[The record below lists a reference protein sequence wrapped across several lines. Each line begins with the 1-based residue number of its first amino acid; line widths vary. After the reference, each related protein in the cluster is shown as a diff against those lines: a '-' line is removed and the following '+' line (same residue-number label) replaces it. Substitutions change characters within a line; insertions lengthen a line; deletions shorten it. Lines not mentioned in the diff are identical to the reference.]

1 MNALPTSQASLV
13 NRLTVTGL
21 VAVLASAGVLGTVAT
36 LLARQ
41 SLETQA
47 REKLTVVGDAASLR
61 IGEWVAGNLR
71 TGASVTAA
79 AAPDAISKAM
89 AEATHAGFAR
99 KRRAAVAAHP
109 AHATPDVIAL
119 AMKEPTRAG
128 NAKDDAKPDAAAAA
142 AMAAIAGLM
151 KSAPAPAPAPVPAKV
166 EAVAKP
172 APAPA
177 PAAAGGGAAAA
188 AMAAMAAINKTPAA
202 APAPA
207 KAEPAK
213 AAPAPVP
220 AKVEVAAKPAPA
232 GGGAAA
238 AAMAAMAAI
247 NKAPAAAPAPA
258 PAAAPVVAAA
268 AAPSEA
274 ASAPAPAADDQAL
287 RTALAQAVASGDF
300 RTVYMAYD
308 ADKRF
313 VQVPAQKLPD
323 GYDPTSRP
331 WYKAAVA
338 SGKPVVTEPYKDAS
352 FNDMTVTFAL
362 PVKAEGKLVGVIGA
376 DKSLAEVVKMV
387 GGVKPSENSYAFV
400 LDKQGRILI
409 HPNADLALKALAEAQ
424 PGMAAVANA
433 PDNTIVDANDGT
445 RDVQVRAEAIPG
457 TDWRLAVAYDKSA
470 AMAGLGTLVTSI
482 AVAALAVVAV
492 AGLIFTSLLRRWFD
506 PLRKVR
512 DAMVAV
518 ADGGG
523 DLTSRIVIASNDEVG
538 QIARAFN
545 DFTESLRG
553 IIHEVKAASSEVK
566 TAAHEIATGNADLS
580 ARTESQA
587 SSIQQSASSIQQ
599 LHSSTMANAESARE
613 ANRIAQEAAA
623 LAAEGGTK
631 VHEVVETMGGITA
644 SSKRIGE
651 IIGVIDSIAFQTN
664 ILALNAAVEAAR
676 AGEQGRGFAVVAS
689 EVRTL
694 AQRSGEAARDI
705 RQLIQKSTEDVETGA
720 ARVDDAGRT
729 ISQVVESVRSV
740 STLMARIVEATQRQ
754 TGGIGEVNNAV
765 NQIDQMTSQNA
776 ALVEEASAA
785 ATSLSDQSS
794 RLVEAV
800 GRFRTAH

>member
-1 MNALPTSQASLV
+1 L
-13 NRLTVTGL
+13 LT
-21 VAVLASAGVLGTVAT
+21 
-36 LLARQ
+36 
-41 SLETQA
+41 
-47 REKLTVVGDAASLR
+47 
-61 IGEWVAGNLR
+61 
-71 TGASVTAA
+71 
-79 AAPDAISKAM
+79 
-89 AEATHAGFAR
+89 
-99 KRRAAVAAHP
+99 
-109 AHATPDVIAL
+109 
-119 AMKEPTRAG
+119 
-128 NAKDDAKPDAAAAA
+128 AAAA
-142 AMAAIAGLM
+142 AMAAINKGPAATPVQAEAPKAETAKAAAAL
-151 KSAPAPAPAPVPAKV
+151 APAPAPS
-166 EAVAKP
+166 
-172 APAPA
+172 
-177 PAAAGGGAAAA
+177 
-188 AMAAMAAINKTPAA
+188 TAA
-202 APAPA
+202 APAP
-207 KAEPAK
+207 
-213 AAPAPVP
+213 
-220 AKVEVAAKPAPA
+220 
-232 GGGAAA
+232 
-238 AAMAAMAAI
+238 
-247 NKAPAAAPAPA
+247 
-258 PAAAPVVAAA
+258 
-268 AAPSEA
+268 SDA

-287 RTALAQAVASGDF
+287 RTALGQAVASGGF

-313 VQVPAQKLPD
+313 VQVPPQKLPE
-323 GYDPTSRP
+323 GYDPTGRP
-331 WYKAAVA
+331 WYKAALA
-338 SGKPVVTEPYKDAS
+338 AGQPIVTEPYKDAS

-362 PVKAEGKLVGVIGA
+362 PVKADGKLVGVIGA

-387 GGVKPSENSYAFV
+387 GGIKPSENSYAFV
-400 LDKQGRILI
+400 LDKQGRILV
-409 HPNADLALKALAEAQ
+409 HPNADLALRALGEVQ
-424 PGMAAVANA
+424 PGMAAVAAA
-433 PDNTIVDANDGT
+433 PDNVIVGANDGT
-445 RDVQVRAEAIPG
+445 RDVQVRSEAIPG

-482 AVAALAVVAV
+482 AVAALAVVVV
-492 AGLIFTSLLRRWFD
+492 AGLILTSLLRRWFE
-506 PLRKVR
+506 PLRQVR
-512 DAMVAV
+512 SAMVAV
-518 ADGGG
+518 AGGGG
-523 DLTSRIVIASNDEVG
+523 DLTAHIAVTHNDEVG

-545 DFTESLRG
+545 DFTDSLRG
-553 IIHEVKAASSEVK
+553 IIHEVQQASAEVR

-599 LHSSTMANAESARE
+599 LHSSTMTNAESARE

-623 LAAEGGTK
+623 LAAEGGDK

-705 RQLIQKSTEDVETGA
+705 RTLIQKSTQDVETGA

-740 STLMARIVEATQRQ
+740 SSLMSRIVEATQQQ
-754 TGGIGEVNNAV
+754 TGGIGEVNDAV

-800 GRFRTAH
+800 GRFRTH

>member
-1 MNALPTSQASLV
+1 MNPNSSTSLV
-13 NRLTVTGL
+13 NRITVTGI

-41 SLETQA
+41 ALETQA
-47 REKLTVVGDAASLR
+47 QQKLALAGDTASLR

-71 TGASVTAA
+71 TSASVSAA
-79 AAPDAISKAM
+79 AAPDAITKAM
-89 AEATHAGFAR
+89 GEATRAGFAK
-99 KRRAAVAAHP
+99 KRRTPHAAHAP
-109 AHATPDVIAL
+109 QDIVAR

-128 NAKDDAKPDAAAAA
+128 PAKDDAKPDAAAAA

-151 KSAPAPAPAPVPAKV
+151 KSAPAPAAA
-166 EAVAKP
+166 P

-177 PAAAGGGAAAA
+177 PAH
-188 AMAAMAAINKTPAA
+188 
-202 APAPA
+202 
-207 KAEPAK
+207 
-213 AAPAPVP
+213 
-220 AKVEVAAKPAPA
+220 
-232 GGGAAA
+232 
-238 AAMAAMAAI
+238 
-247 NKAPAAAPAPA
+247 AAAPAPA
-258 PAAAPVVAAA
+258 PAAAPANGGAAA
-268 AAPSEA
+268 AAAAAMAAINKKPAATPAPAPAPVAAAPARPKAETVAKAEPAPAAAAPAAA
-274 ASAPAPAADDQAL
+274 ASAPDATASAPAAAPDDQAL
-287 RTALAQAVASGDF
+287 RAALAQANAAGDF

-313 VQVPAQKLPD
+313 VQMPPQKLPD
-323 GYDPTSRP
+323 GYDPTARP

-338 SGKPVVTEPYKDAS
+338 SGKAMVTEPYKDAS

-362 PVKAEGKLVGVIGA
+362 PVKADGKLVGVIGA
-376 DKSLAEVVKMV
+376 DKSLAEVAKTVA
-387 GGVKPSENSYAFV
+387 GIKPSENSYAFIIDRAGRV
-400 LDKQGRILI
+400 LV
-409 HPNADLALKALAEAQ
+409 HPNADFALKPLAEAV
-424 PGMAAVANA
+424 PGLAAVAAAADNA
-433 PDNTIVDANDGT
+433 IVDANDGT
-445 RDVQVRAEAIPG
+445 RDVAVRVEAIPG
-457 TDWRLAVAYDKSA
+457 TDWRLAVALDKAS
-470 AMAGLGTLVTSI
+470 MLEGLGALLGSI
-482 AVAALAVVAV
+482 ALAALIVTGVV
-492 AGLIFTSLLRRWFD
+492 GLIFVTVLRRWFA

-518 ADGGG
+518 AGGGG
-523 DLTSRIVIASNDEVG
+523 DLTARIAVTSRDEVG

-545 DFTESLRG
+545 QFTDSMSG
-553 IIHEVKAASSEVK
+553 IIREVQQAGSEVR

-599 LHSSTMANAESARE
+599 LHASTKANAESARE
-613 ANRIAQEAAA
+613 ANRIAQEAAT
-623 LAAEGGTK
+623 LAAEGGSK
-631 VHEVVETMGGITA
+631 VSEVIETMGGITA

-694 AQRSGEAARDI
+694 AQRSGDAARDI
-705 RQLIQKSTEDVETGA
+705 RQLIQKSTEDVEAGA
-720 ARVDDAGRT
+720 ARVDDAGHT

-740 STLMARIVEATQRQ
+740 SALMARIVEATQQQ

-776 ALVEEASAA
+776 ALVEQASAA
-785 ATSLSDQSS
+785 ATSLSDQSA

-800 GRFRTAH
+800 GRFKTTH

>member
-1 MNALPTSQASLV
+1 MHTSPTPPASLV
-13 NRLTVTGL
+13 NRLTVTGI

-41 SLETQA
+41 SLEAQA
-47 REKLTVVGDAASLR
+47 QEKLTVVGDAAAMR
-61 IGEWVAGNLR
+61 IGEWVGANLR
-71 TGASVTAA
+71 TAASVTTA

-89 AEATHAGFAR
+89 GEATHAGFAK
-99 KRRAAVAAHP
+99 KRRAHAAP
-109 AHATPDVIAL
+109 ADAIAAAL
-119 AMKEPTRAG
+119 KVPTRAG
-128 NAKDDAKPDAAAAA
+128 PAKDEPKQHAAAAAAMAALAGMSKSAPAPAPAPAAAPAPANGGAAAAAAA
-142 AMAAIAGLM
+142 AMAAIG
-151 KSAPAPAPAPVPAKV
+151 KK
-166 EAVAKP
+166 
-172 APAPA
+172 
-177 PAAAGGGAAAA
+177 
-188 AMAAMAAINKTPAA
+188 
-202 APAPA
+202 
-207 KAEPAK
+207 
-213 AAPAPVP
+213 
-220 AKVEVAAKPAPA
+220 
-232 GGGAAA
+232 
-238 AAMAAMAAI
+238 
-247 NKAPAAAPAPA
+247 PAAAPAPA
-258 PAAAPVVAAA
+258 PAPAPLKAEAKVDAKPVS
-268 AAPSEA
+268 APAPEAA
-274 ASAPAPAADDQAL
+274 ASAPSDAASSAAPAADDQAL
-287 RTALAQAVASGDF
+287 RTALGQAAAAGDF
-300 RTVYMAYD
+300 RSVYVGYD
-308 ADKRF
+308 ADKRM
-313 VQVPAQKLPD
+313 VQEPHLKLPD
-323 GYDPTSRP
+323 GYDPTARP

-338 SGKPVVTEPYKDAS
+338 SGKPIVTKPYISAS
-352 FNDMTVTFAL
+352 SGDLTVTFAL
-362 PVKAEGKLVGVIGA
+362 PVKADGKLVGVIGA
-376 DKSLAEVVKMV
+376 DKSLVDVVKMV
-387 GGVKPSENSYAFV
+387 NAVKPSENSYAFV
-400 LDKQGRILI
+400 LDKAGRILI
-409 HPNADLALKALAEAQ
+409 HPNADLALRPLAEAQ

-482 AVAALAVVAV
+482 AAAALAVVVV

-512 DAMVAV
+512 NAMVAV
-518 ADGGG
+518 AGGGG
-523 DLTSRIVIASNDEVG
+523 DLTSRIVVASNDEVG

-599 LHSSTMANAESARE
+599 LHSSTQANAESARE

-623 LAAEGGTK
+623 LAAEGGDK

-705 RQLIQKSTEDVETGA
+705 RQLIQKSTQDVEAGA

-740 STLMARIVEATQRQ
+740 SSLMARIVEATQQQ

-800 GRFRTAH
+800 GRFRTTN

>member
-1 MNALPTSQASLV
+1 MHSPSSSLV

-36 LLARQ
+36 LLARE
-41 SLETQA
+41 SLATQA

-71 TGASVTAA
+71 TSASVTAA
-79 AAPDAISKAM
+79 AAPDAVAKAM
-89 AEATHAGFAR
+89 GEPTRAGFAK
-99 KRRAAVAAHP
+99 KRRGAVAAHA
-109 AHATPDVIAL
+109 AHAPQDFIAL

-128 NAKDDAKPDAAAAA
+128 NDAKPDAAAAA
-142 AMAAIAGLM
+142 AMAALAGLG
-151 KSAPAPAPAPVPAKV
+151 KSSSAAAPAPAPA
-166 EAVAKP
+166 
-172 APAPA
+172 
-177 PAAAGGGAAAA
+177 
-188 AMAAMAAINKTPAA
+188 
-202 APAPA
+202 
-207 KAEPAK
+207 
-213 AAPAPVP
+213 P
-220 AKVEVAAKPAPA
+220 AKVEVAAKAAPSPAPA
-232 GGGAAA
+232 PANGGAAAAAA
-238 AAMAAMAAI
+238 AAMAAV
-247 NKAPAAAPAPA
+247 NKAPSAAPAKAEAPKAEPVKAAAVPAPA
-258 PAAAPVVAAA
+258 PAAQGAP
-268 AAPSEA
+268 APSDA
-274 ASAPAPAADDQAL
+274 ASAPTPAADDQAL
-287 RTALAQAVASGDF
+287 RTALGQAVASGDF

-313 VQVPAQKLPD
+313 VQVPPQKLPE
-323 GYDPTSRP
+323 GYDPTGRP
-331 WYKAAVA
+331 WYKAALA
-338 SGKPVVTEPYKDAS
+338 AGKPIVTEPYKDAS

-362 PVKAEGKLVGVIGA
+362 PVRADGKLVGVIGA

-387 GGVKPSENSYAFV
+387 GGIKPSENSYAFV

-409 HPNADLALKALAEAQ
+409 HPNADLALKTLGEAQ
-424 PGMAAVANA
+424 PGMAAVAAA
-433 PDNTIVDANDGT
+433 PDNVIVDANDGT
-445 RDVQVRAEAIPG
+445 RDVQVRSEAIPG

-482 AVAALAVVAV
+482 GVAALAVVVV
-492 AGLIFTSLLRRWFD
+492 AGLILTSLLRRWFE

-512 DAMVAV
+512 NAMVAV
-518 ADGGG
+518 AGGGG
-523 DLTSRIVIASNDEVG
+523 DLTAHIAVAHNDEVG

-545 DFTESLRG
+545 DFTDSLRG
-553 IIHEVKAASSEVK
+553 IIHEVQQASSEVR

-599 LHSSTMANAESARE
+599 LHSSTLTNAESARE

-623 LAAEGGTK
+623 LAAEGGNK

-705 RQLIQKSTEDVETGA
+705 RALIQKSTQDVETGA

-740 STLMARIVEATQRQ
+740 SSLMSRIVEATQQQ

-800 GRFRTAH
+800 GRFRTN

>member
-1 MNALPTSQASLV
+1 MNTSSSSLV
-13 NRLTVTGL
+13 NRLTVTGI

-41 SLETQA
+41 SMEAQA
-47 REKLTVVGDAASLR
+47 NEKLTAVGDASTLR
-61 IGEWVAGNLR
+61 IGEWVAANLR
-71 TGASVTAA
+71 NSASVTAA
-79 AAPDAISKAM
+79 AAPDAIAKALG
-89 AEATHAGFAR
+89 EATHAGFAK
-99 KRRAAVAAHP
+99 KRRPLPMPRATHQTHAPVDLIAA
-109 AHATPDVIAL
+109 AL
-119 AMKEPTRAG
+119 KEPTRAG
-128 NAKDDAKPDAAAAA
+128 PAKEDSKADAAAAA
-142 AMAAIAGLM
+142 AMAAMAGIM
-151 KSAPAPAPAPVPAKV
+151 KSAPGPAP
-166 EAVAKP
+166 
-172 APAPA
+172 
-177 PAAAGGGAAAA
+177 
-188 AMAAMAAINKTPAA
+188 
-202 APAPA
+202 
-207 KAEPAK
+207 
-213 AAPAPVP
+213 
-220 AKVEVAAKPAPA
+220 
-232 GGGAAA
+232 
-238 AAMAAMAAI
+238 
-247 NKAPAAAPAPA
+247 APAAAPAPA
-258 PAAAPVVAAA
+258 NTGATAAVAAINKKAAAPTPTPAPAGNGGAATAAA
-268 AAPSEA
+268 AAMAAISKPPAPAPAAAKVEARTASAVEPAAAASAPSDA
-274 ASAPAPAADDQAL
+274 ASAPAAADDQAL
-287 RTALAQAVASGDF
+287 RAALGQAASAGDF

-313 VQVPAQKLPD
+313 VQVPTQKLPD
-323 GYDPTSRP
+323 GYDPTARP
-331 WYKAAVA
+331 WYKAAVS
-338 SGKPVVTEPYKDAS
+338 SGKPVVTAPYKDAT
-352 FNDMTVTFAL
+352 FGDMTVTFAL
-362 PVKAEGKLVGVIGA
+362 PLKADGKLVGVIGA

-387 GGVKPSENSYAFV
+387 NAIKPSENSYAFI
-400 LDKQGRILI
+400 LDREGRILV
-409 HPNADLALKALAEAQ
+409 HPNTDLALKPLAEAQ
-424 PGMAAVANA
+424 PGMAGVAAAADNA
-433 PDNTIVDANDGT
+433 IVDASDGT
-445 RDVQVRAEAIPG
+445 RDLQVRAEAIPG

-470 AMAGLGTLVTSI
+470 ALAGIGTLMTSI
-482 AVAALAVVAV
+482 AVAALAIAAVV
-492 AGLIFTSLLRRWFD
+492 GLIFASVLRRWFA
-506 PLRKVR
+506 PLRQVR

-518 ADGGG
+518 ANGSG
-523 DLTSRIVIASNDEVG
+523 DLTSRIAVGRNDEVG

-545 DFTESLRG
+545 DFTESLRR
-553 IIHEVKAASSEVK
+553 IIHEVKQASSEVK

-613 ANRIAQEAAA
+613 ANRIAHEAAA

-740 STLMARIVEATQRQ
+740 SALMARIVEATQQQ

-776 ALVEEASAA
+776 ALVEQASAA

-800 GRFRTAH
+800 GRFRTGN

>member
-1 MNALPTSQASLV
+1 MNALSTPQTSLV
-13 NRLTVTGL
+13 NRLTVTGII
-21 VAVLASAGVLGTVAT
+21 AVLASAGVLGTVAT

-61 IGEWVAGNLR
+61 IGEWVADNLR
-71 TGASVTAA
+71 TSASVSAA
-79 AAPDAISKAM
+79 AAPDAITKAM
-89 AEATHAGFAR
+89 GEATHAGFAK
-99 KRRAAVAAHP
+99 KRRLPVAP
-109 AHATPDVIAL
+109 RPTHATVDFIAA
-119 AMKEPTRAG
+119 AMQESTRAG
-128 NAKDDAKPDAAAAA
+128 TAKDDPSKPDAAAAA

-151 KSAPAPAPAPVPAKV
+151 KSAPAPAPTP
-166 EAVAKP
+166 AVAKSD
-172 APAPA
+172 
-177 PAAAGGGAAAA
+177 GGGAAAA
-188 AMAAMAAINKTPAA
+188 AMAAINKKPAA
-202 APAPA
+202 VPVPAPAKVETVA
-207 KAEPAK
+207 KAEPAV
-213 AAPAPVP
+213 AAPA
-220 AKVEVAAKPAPA
+220 VAASAPA
-232 GGGAAA
+232 D
-238 AAMAAMAAI
+238 
-247 NKAPAAAPAPA
+247 
-258 PAAAPVVAAA
+258 
-268 AAPSEA
+268 A
-274 ASAPAPAADDQAL
+274 ASAPAPDDQAL
-287 RTALAQAVASGDF
+287 HTALAQAVASGNF

-313 VQVPAQKLPD
+313 VQEPPQKMPD
-323 GYDPTSRP
+323 GYDPTGRP

-338 SGKPVVTEPYKDAS
+338 SGKPVVTQPYRNAS
-352 FNDMTVTFAL
+352 SNEMTVTFAL
-362 PVKAEGKLVGVIGA
+362 PVKADGKLVGVIGA
-376 DKSLAEVVKMV
+376 NKSLAEVAKTVSAI
-387 GGVKPSENSYAFV
+387 KPSENSYAFILDTEGHV
-400 LDKQGRILI
+400 LV
-409 HPNADLALKALAEAQ
+409 HPNADLVLKPLAEAQ
-424 PGMAAVANA
+424 PGMAAVASA
-433 PDNTIVDANDGT
+433 PDNAIVDANDGT
-445 RDVQVRAEAIPG
+445 RDLSVRVEAIPG
-457 TDWRLAVAYDKSA
+457 TDWRLAVALDKSA
-470 AMAGLGTLVTSI
+470 AMAGLATLMTSI
-482 AVAALAVVAV
+482 AIAALGVVIAT
-492 AGLIFTSLLRRWFD
+492 GLIFASVLRSAFA

-518 ADGGG
+518 AGGGG
-523 DLTSRIVIASNDEVG
+523 DLTSRIAVSHNDEVG

-553 IIHEVKAASSEVK
+553 IIHEVKQASSEVK

-580 ARTESQA
+580 SRTESQA

-613 ANRIAQEAAA
+613 ANRIAHEAAA
-623 LAAEGGTK
+623 LATEGGNK
-631 VHEVVETMGGITA
+631 VSEVIATMGGITA

-694 AQRSGEAARDI
+694 AQRSGDAARDI

-720 ARVDDAGRT
+720 SRVDDAGRT

-740 STLMARIVEATQRQ
+740 SALMARIVEATQQQ

-776 ALVEEASAA
+776 ALVEQAAAA

-794 RLVEAV
+794 RLVDAV

>member
-1 MNALPTSQASLV
+1 MNALSTPQTSLV
-13 NRLTVTGL
+13 NRLTVTGII
-21 VAVLASAGVLGTVAT
+21 AVLASAGVLGTVAT

-61 IGEWVAGNLR
+61 IGEWVADNLR
-71 TGASVTAA
+71 TSASVSAA
-79 AAPDAISKAM
+79 AAPDAITKAM
-89 AEATHAGFAR
+89 GEATHAGFAK
-99 KRRAAVAAHP
+99 KRRLPVAP
-109 AHATPDVIAL
+109 RPTHATVDFIAA
-119 AMKEPTRAG
+119 AMQESTRAG
-128 NAKDDAKPDAAAAA
+128 TAKDDPSKPDAAAAA

-151 KSAPAPAPAPVPAKV
+151 KSAPAPAPTP
-166 EAVAKP
+166 AVAKSD
-172 APAPA
+172 
-177 PAAAGGGAAAA
+177 GGGAAAA
-188 AMAAMAAINKTPAA
+188 AMAAINKKPATVPVP
-202 APAPA
+202 APAKVETVA
-207 KAEPAK
+207 KAEPAV
-213 AAPAPVP
+213 AAPA
-220 AKVEVAAKPAPA
+220 VAASAPA
-232 GGGAAA
+232 D
-238 AAMAAMAAI
+238 
-247 NKAPAAAPAPA
+247 
-258 PAAAPVVAAA
+258 
-268 AAPSEA
+268 A
-274 ASAPAPAADDQAL
+274 ASAPAPDDQAL
-287 RTALAQAVASGDF
+287 HTALAQAVASGNF

-313 VQVPAQKLPD
+313 VQEPPQKMPD
-323 GYDPTSRP
+323 GYDPTGRP

-338 SGKPVVTEPYKDAS
+338 SGKPVVTQPYRNAS
-352 FNDMTVTFAL
+352 SNEMTVTFAL
-362 PVKAEGKLVGVIGA
+362 PVKADGKLVGVIGA
-376 DKSLAEVVKMV
+376 NKSLAEVAKTVSAI
-387 GGVKPSENSYAFV
+387 KPSENSYAFILDTEGHV
-400 LDKQGRILI
+400 LV
-409 HPNADLALKALAEAQ
+409 HPNADLALKPLAEAQ
-424 PGMAAVANA
+424 PGMAAVASA
-433 PDNTIVDANDGT
+433 PDNAIVDANDGT
-445 RDVQVRAEAIPG
+445 RDLSVRVEAIPG
-457 TDWRLAVAYDKSA
+457 TDWRLAVALDKSA
-470 AMAGLGTLVTSI
+470 AMAGLATLMTSI
-482 AVAALAVVAV
+482 AIAALGVVIAT
-492 AGLIFTSLLRRWFD
+492 GLIFASVLRSAFA

-518 ADGGG
+518 AGGGG
-523 DLTSRIVIASNDEVG
+523 DLTSRIAVSHNDEVG

-553 IIHEVKAASSEVK
+553 IIHEVKQASSEVK

-580 ARTESQA
+580 SRTESQA

-613 ANRIAQEAAA
+613 ANRIAHEAAA
-623 LAAEGGTK
+623 LATEGGNK
-631 VHEVVETMGGITA
+631 VSEVIATMGGITA

-694 AQRSGEAARDI
+694 AQRSGDAARDI

-720 ARVDDAGRT
+720 SRVDDAGRT

-740 STLMARIVEATQRQ
+740 SALMARIVEATQQQ

-776 ALVEEASAA
+776 ALVEQAAAA

-794 RLVEAV
+794 RLVDAV
-800 GRFRTAH
+800 GRFRTSH

>member
-1 MNALPTSQASLV
+1 MHLPQTSLV

-41 SLETQA
+41 SLATQA
-47 REKLTVVGDAASLR
+47 QEKLTVVGDAASLR

-71 TGASVTAA
+71 TSASVTAA
-79 AAPDAISKAM
+79 AAPDAIGKAM
-89 AEATHAGFAR
+89 GEPTHAGFAR
-99 KRRAAVAAHP
+99 KRRGAPAAHA
-109 AHATPDVIAL
+109 AHAPQDLIAL

-128 NAKDDAKPDAAAAA
+128 NDAKPDAAAAA
-142 AMAAIAGLM
+142 AMAAMAALG
-151 KSAPAPAPAPVPAKV
+151 KPAAAPAPAPAPAPAKV
-166 EAVAKP
+166 EAKAAPSP

-177 PAAAGGGAAAA
+177 PASGGAAAAAAA
-188 AMAAMAAINKTPAA
+188 AMAAVNKAPAA
-202 APAPA
+202 APA

-213 AAPAPVP
+213 AAATP
-220 AKVEVAAKPAPA
+220 
-232 GGGAAA
+232 
-238 AAMAAMAAI
+238 
-247 NKAPAAAPAPA
+247 APAPA
-258 PAAAPVVAAA
+258 PAAAVAP
-268 AAPSEA
+268 APSDA

-287 RTALAQAVASGDF
+287 RIALGQAVSSGDF

-313 VQVPAQKLPD
+313 VQVPPQKLPE
-323 GYDPTSRP
+323 GYDPTGRP
-331 WYKAAVA
+331 WYKAALA
-338 SGKPVVTEPYKDAS
+338 AGKPIVTEPYKDAS

-362 PVKAEGKLVGVIGA
+362 PVKADGKLVGVIGA
-376 DKSLAEVVKMV
+376 DKSLAEVVRMV
-387 GGVKPSENSYAFV
+387 GGIKPSENSYAFV
-400 LDKQGRILI
+400 LDKQGKVLI
-409 HPNADLALKALAEAQ
+409 HPNTDLALKPLAEAQ
-424 PGMAAVANA
+424 PGMASVASA
-433 PDNTIVDANDGT
+433 PDNAIVDANDGT
-445 RDVQVRAEAIPG
+445 RDVQVRSEAIPG

-470 AMAGLGTLVTSI
+470 AMAGLGTLVSSI

-492 AGLIFTSLLRRWFD
+492 AGLILTSMLRRWFE

-512 DAMVAV
+512 SAMVAV
-518 ADGGG
+518 AGGGG
-523 DLTSRIVIASNDEVG
+523 DLTARIAVTHNDEVG

-545 DFTESLRG
+545 DFTDSLRG
-553 IIHEVKAASSEVK
+553 IIHEVKQASSEVK

-587 SSIQQSASSIQQ
+587 SAIQQSASSIAQ
-599 LHSSTMANAESARE
+599 LHESTVTNADSARE
-613 ANRIAQEAAA
+613 ANRIAQEAAT
-623 LAAEGGTK
+623 LAAEGGDK

-705 RQLIQKSTEDVETGA
+705 RALIQKSTQDVEAGA

-740 STLMARIVEATQRQ
+740 SSLMARIVEATQQQ
-754 TGGIGEVNNAV
+754 TGGIGEVNNA
-765 NQIDQMTSQNA
+765 
-776 ALVEEASAA
+776 
-785 ATSLSDQSS
+785 
-794 RLVEAV
+794 
-800 GRFRTAH
+800 

>member
-1 MNALPTSQASLV
+1 MQSPQSSLV

-41 SLETQA
+41 SLATQA
-47 REKLTVVGDAASLR
+47 QEKLTVVGDAASLR

-71 TGASVTAA
+71 TSGSVTAA
-79 AAPDAISKAM
+79 AAPDAVSKAM
-89 AEATHAGFAR
+89 GEPTRAGFSK
-99 KRRAAVAAHP
+99 KRRAAGHAARAP
-109 AHATPDVIAL
+109 QDFIAL
-119 AMKEPTRAG
+119 ALKEPTRAG
-128 NAKDDAKPDAAAAA
+128 NDAKPDAAAAA
-142 AMAAIAGLM
+142 AMAALAGLN
-151 KSAPAPAPAPVPAKV
+151 KSAAAPAPAPAPAPAAKV
-166 EAVAKP
+166 EAAKP

-177 PAAAGGGAAAA
+177 PAKVEVAGKAAPSPAPANYAGAAAA
-188 AMAAMAAINKTPAA
+188 AA
-202 APAPA
+202 
-207 KAEPAK
+207 
-213 AAPAPVP
+213 
-220 AKVEVAAKPAPA
+220 
-232 GGGAAA
+232 
-238 AAMAAMAAI
+238 AAMAAI
-247 NKAPAAAPAPA
+247 NKAPAAAPAKAEAAKPEAMAAAALAPA
-258 PAAAPVVAAA
+258 PVAEAA
-268 AAPSEA
+268 AAPADA
-274 ASAPAPAADDQAL
+274 ASAAAPAPAADEQAL
-287 RTALAQAVASGDF
+287 RTALGQAVASGDF

-313 VQVPAQKLPD
+313 VQVPPQKLPE
-323 GYDPTSRP
+323 GYDPTGRP
-331 WYKAAVA
+331 WYKAALA
-338 SGKPVVTEPYKDAS
+338 AGKPIVTEPYKDAS

-362 PVKAEGKLVGVIGA
+362 PVKADGKVVGVIGA

-387 GGVKPSENSYAFV
+387 GGIKPSENSYAFV
-400 LDKQGRILI
+400 LDKQGKILI
-409 HPNADLALKALAEAQ
+409 HPNADLALKALGEAQ
-424 PGMAAVANA
+424 PGMAAVVAA

-445 RDVQVRAEAIPG
+445 RDVQVRSEAIPG

-470 AMAGLGTLVTSI
+470 AMAGLGTLVSSI
-482 AVAALAVVAV
+482 AVAALAVVVV
-492 AGLIFTSLLRRWFD
+492 AGLIFASMLRRWFE

-512 DAMVAV
+512 SAMVAV
-518 ADGGG
+518 AGGGG
-523 DLTSRIVIASNDEVG
+523 DLTARIAVVHNDEVG

-545 DFTESLRG
+545 DFTDSLRG
-553 IIHEVKAASSEVK
+553 IIHEVKQASSEVK

-587 SSIQQSASSIQQ
+587 SAIQQSASSIAQ
-599 LHSSTMANAESARE
+599 LHSSTVTNADAARE
-613 ANRIAQEAAA
+613 ANRIAQEAAT
-623 LAAEGGTK
+623 LAAEGGDK

-705 RQLIQKSTEDVETGA
+705 RTLIQKSTQDVETGA

-740 STLMARIVEATQRQ
+740 SSLMARIVEATQQQ

-800 GRFRTAH
+800 GRFRTN

>member
-21 VAVLASAGVLGTVAT
+21 VAVLASAGVLGAVAT

-47 REKLTVVGDAASLR
+47 QEKLTVVGDAASLR

-89 AEATHAGFAR
+89 GEATHAGFAKKHR
-99 KRRAAVAAHP
+99 GVVAAHP
-109 AHATPDVIAL
+109 AHATADFIAL

-151 KSAPAPAPAPVPAKV
+151 KSAPAPAPAPAPAKV
-166 EAVAKP
+166 EAAAKP
-172 APAPA
+172 AP
-177 PAAAGGGAAAA
+177 G
-188 AMAAMAAINKTPAA
+188 
-202 APAPA
+202 
-207 KAEPAK
+207 
-213 AAPAPVP
+213 
-220 AKVEVAAKPAPA
+220 PAPA

-247 NKAPAAAPAPA
+247 NKTPVAAPAPAKVEAATKPAPAPA
-258 PAAAPVVAAA
+258 PASAGGGAAMAAMA
-268 AAPSEA
+268 GIDKTPAA
-274 ASAPAPAADDQAL
+274 ASAPAPSAASAVAAAPAPSDAASAPVPAADDQAL
-287 RTALAQAVASGDF
+287 RTALAQALASGDF
-300 RTVYMAYD
+300 RTVYMGYD
-308 ADKRF
+308 ADRRF
-313 VQVPAQKLPD
+313 VQVPLQKMPD

-338 SGKPVVTEPYKDAS
+338 GGKPVVTQPYRNAS
-352 FNDMTVTFAL
+352 SGEMTVTFAI

-376 DKSLAEVVKMV
+376 NKPLDEVARTISAI
-387 GGVKPSENSYAFV
+387 KPSANSYAFI
-400 LDKQGRILI
+400 LDKEGRVLV
-409 HPNADLALKALAEAQ
+409 HPNADLTLKSLAEAQ
-424 PGMAAVANA
+424 PGMAAAAKA
-433 PDNTIVDANDGT
+433 PDNAIVDANDGA
-445 RDVQVRAEAIPG
+445 RDVLVRAEAIPG

-470 AMAGLGTLVTSI
+470 AMAGLGTLVGAI
-482 AVAALAVVAV
+482 AVAALAVVV
-492 AGLIFTSLLRRWFD
+492 VTGLIFASVLRSAFA

-518 ADGGG
+518 AGGGG
-523 DLTSRIVIASNDEVG
+523 DLTARIAVKRNDEVG

-553 IIHEVKAASSEVK
+553 IIHEVKAASSEVR

-705 RQLIQKSTEDVETGA
+705 RQLIQKSTVDVETGA

-740 STLMARIVEATQRQ
+740 SSLMARIVEATQQQ

-794 RLVEAV
+794 RLVDAV
-800 GRFRTAH
+800 GRFRTTH

>member
-1 MNALPTSQASLV
+1 MHSPQTSLV

-41 SLETQA
+41 SLATQA
-47 REKLTVVGDAASLR
+47 QEKLTVVGDAASLR
-61 IGEWVAGNLR
+61 VGEWVAGNLR
-71 TGASVTAA
+71 TSGSVASA
-79 AAPDAISKAM
+79 AAPDAIGKAM
-89 AEATHAGFAR
+89 GEATRAGFAK
-99 KRRAAVAAHP
+99 KRRAAPAAP
-109 AHATPDVIAL
+109 ATHSPQDVIAL

-128 NAKDDAKPDAAAAA
+128 SDAKPDAAAAA
-142 AMAAIAGLM
+142 AMAAIAGLG
-151 KSAPAPAPAPVPAKV
+151 
-166 EAVAKP
+166 KP

-177 PAAAGGGAAAA
+177 PAAAPVPAKAEAKAAPSPAPTPANAGAAAA
-188 AMAAMAAINKTPAA
+188 AA
-202 APAPA
+202 
-207 KAEPAK
+207 
-213 AAPAPVP
+213 
-220 AKVEVAAKPAPA
+220 
-232 GGGAAA
+232 
-238 AAMAAMAAI
+238 AAMAAI
-247 NKAPAAAPAPA
+247 NKAPAAASTKAEPARPATTPAPA
-258 PAAAPVVAAA
+258 PAAAPAPAPASAATPA
-268 AAPSEA
+268 AVSAPADA

-300 RTVYMAYD
+300 RTVYVGYD

-313 VQVPAQKLPD
+313 VQVPLQKLPAD
-323 GYDPTSRP
+323 YDPTARP

-338 SGKPVVTEPYKDAS
+338 AGKPVVTQPYKNAS
-352 FNDMTVTFAL
+352 SGEMTVTFAT
-362 PVKAEGKLVGVIGA
+362 PIKSDGKLVGVIGA
-376 DKSLAEVVKMV
+376 NKALDEVVKIV
-387 GGVKPSENSYAFV
+387 SAVKPSADSYAFV
-400 LDKQGRILI
+400 LDKEGHVLV
-409 HPNADLALKALAEAQ
+409 HPGADLTLKSLSEAQ
-424 PGMAAVANA
+424 PGMAAVASA
-433 PDNTIVDANDGT
+433 PDNAIVDANDGT
-445 RDVQVRAEAIPG
+445 RDVLVRTEAIPG

-470 AMAGLGTLVTSI
+470 AMAGLGTLVGSI
-482 AVAALAVVAV
+482 AVAALAVVVV
-492 AGLIFTSLLRRWFD
+492 AGLILTSLLRRWFE

-512 DAMVAV
+512 NAMVAV
-518 ADGGG
+518 AGGGG
-523 DLTSRIVIASNDEVG
+523 DLTAHIAVTHNDEVG

-545 DFTESLRG
+545 DFTDSLRG
-553 IIHEVKAASSEVK
+553 IIHEVKQASSEVK
-566 TAAHEIATGNADLS
+566 TAAHEIAIGNADLS

-587 SSIQQSASSIQQ
+587 SAIQQSASSIAQ
-599 LHSSTMANAESARE
+599 LHSSTVTNADAARE
-613 ANRIAQEAAA
+613 ANRIAQEAAT
-623 LAAEGGTK
+623 LAAEGGDK

-705 RQLIQKSTEDVETGA
+705 RTLIQKSTQDVETGA

-740 STLMARIVEATQRQ
+740 SSLMARIVEATQQQ

-785 ATSLSDQSS
+785 ASSLSEQSS

-800 GRFRTAH
+800 GRFRTSQ

>member
-1 MNALPTSQASLV
+1 MNALSTPQTSLV
-13 NRLTVTGL
+13 NRLTVTGV
-21 VAVLASAGVLGTVAT
+21 VAVLVSAGVLGTVAT

-71 TGASVTAA
+71 TSASVSTA
-79 AAPDAISKAM
+79 AAPDAITKAM
-89 AEATHAGFAR
+89 GEATHAGFA
-99 KRRAAVAAHP
+99 KRRRLSVAPHPTPAAVDFIAA
-109 AHATPDVIAL
+109 

-128 NAKDDAKPDAAAAA
+128 AAKDDPSKPDAAAAA

-151 KSAPAPAPAPVPAKV
+151 KSAPAPA
-166 EAVAKP
+166 VAKSDG
-172 APAPA
+172 
-177 PAAAGGGAAAA
+177 GGGAAAA
-188 AMAAMAAINKTPAA
+188 AAAAMATINKKPAAVPVSAPAKVDTVAKTEPAAA
-202 APAPA
+202 APAA
-207 KAEPAK
+207 
-213 AAPAPVP
+213 
-220 AKVEVAAKPAPA
+220 
-232 GGGAAA
+232 
-238 AAMAAMAAI
+238 
-247 NKAPAAAPAPA
+247 
-258 PAAAPVVAAA
+258 
-268 AAPSEA
+268 A
-274 ASAPAPAADDQAL
+274 ASAPADAASASAAAPDDQAL
-287 RTALAQAVASGDF
+287 RAALGQAAAAGDF

-313 VQVPAQKLPD
+313 VQEPPQKMPD
-323 GYDPTSRP
+323 GYDPTGRP

-338 SGKPVVTEPYKDAS
+338 SGKPIVTEPYRNAS
-352 FNDMTVTFAL
+352 SNEMTVTFAL
-362 PVKAEGKLVGVIGA
+362 PVKADGKLVGVIGA
-376 DKSLAEVVKMV
+376 NKSLAEVAKTVSAI
-387 GGVKPSENSYAFV
+387 KPSENSYAFILDTEGRV
-400 LDKQGRILI
+400 LV
-409 HPNADLALKALAEAQ
+409 HPNADLALKPLAEAQ
-424 PGMAAVANA
+424 PGMAAVASA
-433 PDNTIVDANDGT
+433 PDKAIVDANDGT
-445 RDVQVRAEAIPG
+445 RDLSVRVEAIPG
-457 TDWRLAVAYDKSA
+457 TDWRLAVALDKSA
-470 AMAGLGTLVTSI
+470 ATAGLATLMTSI
-482 AVAALAVVAV
+482 AIAALGVVIAT
-492 AGLIFTSLLRRWFD
+492 GLIFASVLRSAFA

-518 ADGGG
+518 AGGGG
-523 DLTSRIVIASNDEVG
+523 DLTSRIAVSHNDEVG

-553 IIHEVKAASSEVK
+553 IIHEVKQASSEVK

-580 ARTESQA
+580 SRTESQA

-613 ANRIAQEAAA
+613 ANRIAHEAAA
-623 LAAEGGTK
+623 LATEGGNK
-631 VHEVVETMGGITA
+631 VSEVIATMGGITA

-705 RQLIQKSTEDVETGA
+705 RRLIQKSTEDVETGA
-720 ARVDDAGRT
+720 SRVDDAGRT

-740 STLMARIVEATQRQ
+740 SALMARLVEATQRQ
-754 TGGIGEVNNAV
+754 TGGIGEVNDAV

-776 ALVEEASAA
+776 ALVEQAAAA

-794 RLVEAV
+794 RLVDAV

>member
-1 MNALPTSQASLV
+1 MNSLSTPQTSLV
-13 NRLTVTGL
+13 NRLTVTGI

-71 TGASVTAA
+71 TTASVSAA
-79 AAPDAISKAM
+79 AAPDAIAKAM
-89 AEATHAGFAR
+89 GEATHAGFAK
-99 KRRAAVAAHP
+99 KRRLS
-109 AHATPDVIAL
+109 ATPHPTHAATDFIAA

-128 NAKDDAKPDAAAAA
+128 AAKDDAPKPDAAAAA

-151 KSAPAPAPAPVPAKV
+151 KSAPAPAPA
-166 EAVAKP
+166 VAKSD
-172 APAPA
+172 
-177 PAAAGGGAAAA
+177 GGGAAAA
-188 AMAAMAAINKTPAA
+188 AMAAINK
-202 APAPA
+202 
-207 KAEPAK
+207 K
-213 AAPAPVP
+213 
-220 AKVEVAAKPAPA
+220 
-232 GGGAAA
+232 
-238 AAMAAMAAI
+238 
-247 NKAPAAAPAPA
+247 
-258 PAAAPVVAAA
+258 PAAAPVPAPAKVETVAKVEPAA
-268 AAPSEA
+268 AAPAAAASAPADA
-274 ASAPAPAADDQAL
+274 ASAPAPDDQAL
-287 RTALAQAVASGDF
+287 HAALAQAVASGDF

-313 VQVPAQKLPD
+313 VQEPSQKMPD
-323 GYDPTSRP
+323 GYDPTVRP

-338 SGKPVVTEPYKDAS
+338 SGKPVVTPPYRNAS
-352 FNDMTVTFAL
+352 SHEMTVTFAL
-362 PVKAEGKLVGVIGA
+362 PVKADGKLVGVIGA
-376 DKSLAEVVKMV
+376 NKSLAEVAKTVSAI
-387 GGVKPSENSYAFV
+387 KPSENSYAFI
-400 LDKQGRILI
+400 LDKEGHVLV
-409 HPNADLALKALAEAQ
+409 HPNADLTLKPLAEAQ
-424 PGMAAVANA
+424 PGMAAVASAADNA
-433 PDNTIVDANDGT
+433 TVDANDGT
-445 RDVQVRAEAIPG
+445 RDLSVRVEAIPG
-457 TDWRLAVAYDKSA
+457 TDWRLAVALDKSA
-470 AMAGLGTLVTSI
+470 AMAGLTTLMSSI
-482 AVAALAVVAV
+482 AIAALAVVV
-492 AGLIFTSLLRRWFD
+492 ATGLIFASLLRSAFA
-506 PLRKVR
+506 PLRRVR

-518 ADGGG
+518 AGGGG
-523 DLTSRIVIASNDEVG
+523 DLTSRIAVKNNDEVG

-553 IIHEVKAASSEVK
+553 IIHEVKQASSEVK

-580 ARTESQA
+580 SRTESQA

-613 ANRIAQEAAA
+613 ANRIAHEAAT

-631 VHEVVETMGGITA
+631 VSEVIATMGGITA

-720 ARVDDAGRT
+720 SRVDDAGRT

-740 STLMARIVEATQRQ
+740 SALMARIVEATQQQ
-754 TGGIGEVNNAV
+754 TGGIGEVNDAV

-776 ALVEEASAA
+776 ALVEQASAA
-785 ATSLSDQSS
+785 ATSLSDQST
-794 RLVEAV
+794 RLVDAV
-800 GRFRTAH
+800 GRFRTTH

>member
-1 MNALPTSQASLV
+1 MNALPSAPSSLV
-13 NRLTVTGL
+13 NRLAVTGI

-47 REKLTVVGDAASLR
+47 HEKLAVVGDAASLR
-61 IGEWVAGNLR
+61 IGEWVAANLR
-71 TGASVTAA
+71 TGASVSAA
-79 AAPDAISKAM
+79 AAPDAITKAM
-89 AEATHAGFAR
+89 GEATHAGFA
-99 KRRAAVAAHP
+99 KQRRAGHP
-109 AHATPDVIAL
+109 THAPVDVIAAAL
-119 AMKEPTRAG
+119 QVPTRAG

-142 AMAAIAGLM
+142 AMAAIAGLS
-151 KSAPAPAPAPVPAKV
+151 KSV
-166 EAVAKP
+166 P

-177 PAAAGGGAAAA
+177 PAAAPAANGGAAAAAAA
-188 AMAAMAAINKTPAA
+188 AMAAISKVPAP

-207 KAEPAK
+207 KVETVAK
-213 AAPAPVP
+213 AAPAP
-220 AKVEVAAKPAPA
+220 AAEAASAPSD
-232 GGGAAA
+232 
-238 AAMAAMAAI
+238 
-247 NKAPAAAPAPA
+247 AAPAPA
-258 PAAAPVVAAA
+258 V
-268 AAPSEA
+268 
-274 ASAPAPAADDQAL
+274 DDQAL
-287 RTALAQAVASGDF
+287 RTALAQALASGDF
-300 RTVYMAYD
+300 RTVYMGYD

-313 VQVPAQKLPD
+313 VQVPLQKMPD
-323 GYDPTSRP
+323 GYDPTARP

-338 SGKPVVTEPYKDAS
+338 SGKPVVTLPYKNATS
-352 FNDMTVTFAL
+352 GEMTVTFAI
-362 PVKAEGKLVGVIGA
+362 PVKADGKLLGVIGA
-376 DKSLAEVVKMV
+376 NKPLAEVVKTV
-387 GGVKPSENSYAFV
+387 SAIKPSADSYAFI
-400 LDKQGRILI
+400 LDKDGHVLV
-409 HPNADLALKALAEAQ
+409 HPNADLTLKSLAEAQ

-433 PDNTIVDANDGT
+433 ADNAIVDASDGA
-445 RDVQVRAEAIPG
+445 RDLTVRVEAIPG
-457 TDWRLAVAYDKSA
+457 TDWRLAVAYDKAA
-470 AMAGLGTLVTSI
+470 AMAGLGTLVSAI
-482 AVAALAVVAV
+482 AIAALGVVVV
-492 AGLIFTSLLRRWFD
+492 AGLVFTSVLRRWFA

-518 ADGGG
+518 AGGGG
-523 DLTSRIVIASNDEVG
+523 DLTARISVGRNDEVG

-553 IIHEVKAASSEVK
+553 IIHEVKQASSEVR

-580 ARTESQA
+580 SRTESQA
-587 SSIQQSASSIQQ
+587 SSIQQSASSIAQ
-599 LHSSTMANAESARE
+599 LHSSTVTNAESARE

-623 LAAEGGTK
+623 LAAEGGSK

-705 RQLIQKSTEDVETGA
+705 RQLIQKSTQDVESGA
-720 ARVDDAGRT
+720 HRVDDAGRT

-740 STLMARIVEATQRQ
+740 SALMARIVEATQQQ

-776 ALVEEASAA
+776 ALVEQAAAA
-785 ATSLSDQSS
+785 ATSLSDQSA

-800 GRFRTAH
+800 GRFRTTH

>member
-1 MNALPTSQASLV
+1 MNSLPTPSVSLV
-13 NRLTVTGL
+13 NRLAVTGI
-21 VAVLASAGVLGTVAT
+21 VAVLVSAGVLGTVAT

-41 SLETQA
+41 SLQA
-47 REKLTVVGDAASLR
+47 QAQEKLAVVGDAASMR

-89 AEATHAGFAR
+89 GEATHAGFSK
-99 KRRAAVAAHP
+99 KRRAPVAPAHP
-109 AHATPDVIAL
+109 ADFIAA
-119 AMKEPTRAG
+119 AMKTPTRAG
-128 NAKDDAKPDAAAAA
+128 PAKDDPKADGADAA
-142 AMAAIAGLM
+142 AMAAMAALS
-151 KSAPAPAPAPVPAKV
+151 KSAPAPAPAPASAPAPAPAKV
-166 EAVAKP
+166 EAVAK
-172 APAPA
+172 
-177 PAAAGGGAAAA
+177 
-188 AMAAMAAINKTPAA
+188 A
-202 APAPA
+202 APSP
-207 KAEPAK
+207 
-213 AAPAPVP
+213 
-220 AKVEVAAKPAPA
+220 
-232 GGGAAA
+232 
-238 AAMAAMAAI
+238 
-247 NKAPAAAPAPA
+247 APAAAPAPA
-258 PAAAPVVAAA
+258 PAAQAAQAA
-268 AAPSEA
+268 AAPSDA
-274 ASAPAPAADDQAL
+274 ASAPAPAADDQGLRSAL
-287 RTALAQAVASGDF
+287 GQAVASGGF

-313 VQVPAQKLPD
+313 VQVPPQKLPD

-331 WYKAAVA
+331 WYKAAVE
-338 SGKPVVTEPYKDAS
+338 SGKPVVTDPYKDAA

-362 PVKAEGKLVGVIGA
+362 PVKADGKLVGVIGA
-376 DKSLAEVVKMV
+376 DKSLADVVKMV
-387 GGVKPSENSYAFV
+387 NGIKPSDNSYAFV

-409 HPNADLALKALAEAQ
+409 HPNAELALKSLGEAQ
-424 PGMAAVANA
+424 PGMAAVAGA
-433 PDNTIVDANDGT
+433 ADNTIVEANDGT
-445 RDVQVRAEAIPG
+445 RDLLVRAEAIPG

-470 AMAGLGTLVTSI
+470 AMAGLGTLMTSI
-482 AVAALAVVAV
+482 GVAALLVVIV
-492 AGLIFTSLLRRWFD
+492 AGLIFTTVLRRWFE

-512 DAMVAV
+512 NAMIAV
-518 ADGGG
+518 ASGNG
-523 DLTSRIVIASNDEVG
+523 DLTARIAVAHNDEVG

-553 IIHEVKAASSEVK
+553 IIGEVQQASAEVR
-566 TAAHEIATGNADLS
+566 TAAREIATGNADLS
-580 ARTESQA
+580 SRTESQA

-613 ANRIAQEAAA
+613 ANRIAQQAAA

-694 AQRSGEAARDI
+694 AQRSGDAARDI

-720 ARVDDAGRT
+720 HRVDDAGHT

-740 STLMARIVEATQRQ
+740 SALMARIVEATQQQ

-776 ALVEEASAA
+776 ALVEQASAA
-785 ATSLSDQSS
+785 AASLSDQSS

-800 GRFRTAH
+800 GRFRTSH

>member
-1 MNALPTSQASLV
+1 MNSLPTPTVSLV
-13 NRLTVTGL
+13 NRLAVTGV
-21 VAVLASAGVLGTVAT
+21 VAVLVSAGVLGTVAT
-36 LLARQ
+36 MLARQ
-41 SLETQA
+41 SLQTQA
-47 REKLTVVGDAASLR
+47 QEKLAVVGDAASMR

-79 AAPDAISKAM
+79 AAPDAITKAM
-89 AEATHAGFAR
+89 GEPTHAGFAK
-99 KRRAAVAAHP
+99 KRRLPLATAATQGV
-109 AHATPDVIAL
+109 DFISI
-119 AMKEPTRAG
+119 AMKTPTRAG
-128 NAKDDAKPDAAAAA
+128 PAKDDPKPDAAAAA
-142 AMAAIAGLM
+142 AMAAMAALTH
-151 KSAPAPAPAPVPAKV
+151 AA
-166 EAVAKP
+166 P

-177 PAAAGGGAAAA
+177 PAAAPAPATNGGAAAAAAA
-188 AMAAMAAINKTPAA
+188 AMAAINKKPAA
-202 APAPA
+202 PAPSPAPAPA
-207 KAEPAK
+207 KVEAVAK
-213 AAPAPVP
+213 AT
-220 AKVEVAAKPAPA
+220 
-232 GGGAAA
+232 
-238 AAMAAMAAI
+238 
-247 NKAPAAAPAPA
+247 PAPA
-258 PAAAPVVAAA
+258 PAA
-268 AAPSEA
+268 EA
-274 ASAPAPAADDQAL
+274 ASAPSDAASAPAAAPDDQAL
-287 RTALAQAVASGDF
+287 RTALAQAMASGDF
-300 RTVYMAYD
+300 RTIYMGYD

-313 VQVPAQKLPD
+313 VQVPPQKMPD

-338 SGKPVVTEPYKDAS
+338 SGKPTVTEPYRNAS
-352 FNDMTVTFAL
+352 SNEMTVTFAA
-362 PVKAEGKLVGVIGA
+362 PVMADGKLVGVIGA
-376 DKSLAEVVKMV
+376 NKPLDEVAKIVNA
-387 GGVKPSENSYAFV
+387 VKPSENSYTFV
-400 LDKQGRILI
+400 LDKQGRVLI
-409 HPNADLALKALAEAQ
+409 HPNADLALKSLGEAQ
-424 PGMAAVANA
+424 PGMAAVASAADNA
-433 PDNTIVDANDGT
+433 IVDANDGT
-445 RDVQVRAEAIPG
+445 RDLLVRAEAIPG

-470 AMAGLGTLVTSI
+470 AMAGLGTLMTSI
-482 AVAALAVVAV
+482 GVAALLVVVV
-492 AGLIFTSLLRRWFD
+492 AGLIFTTVLRSWFE

-512 DAMVAV
+512 NAMVAV
-518 ADGGG
+518 ASGSG
-523 DLTSRIVIASNDEVG
+523 DLTTRIAVTHNDEVG

-553 IIHEVKAASSEVK
+553 IIHEVKQASSEVK
-566 TAAHEIATGNADLS
+566 TAAQEIATGNADLS
-580 ARTESQA
+580 SRTESQA

-613 ANRIAQEAAA
+613 ANRIAQEAAT

-631 VHEVVETMGGITA
+631 VSEVIETMGGITA

-694 AQRSGEAARDI
+694 AQRSSEAARDI

-720 ARVDDAGRT
+720 HRVDDAGRT

-740 STLMARIVEATQRQ
+740 SALMARIVEATQQQ

-800 GRFRTAH
+800 GRFRTSH

>member
-1 MNALPTSQASLV
+1 MNALSTPQTSLV
-13 NRLTVTGL
+13 NRLTVTGI
-21 VAVLASAGVLGTVAT
+21 VAVLVSAGVLGTVAT

-71 TGASVTAA
+71 TSASVSTA
-79 AAPDAISKAM
+79 AAPDAITKAM
-89 AEATHAGFAR
+89 GEATHAGFA
-99 KRRAAVAAHP
+99 KRRRLPVAPHPTRATVDFIAA
-109 AHATPDVIAL
+109 

-128 NAKDDAKPDAAAAA
+128 AAKDDPSKPDAAAAA

-151 KSAPAPAPAPVPAKV
+151 KSAPAPA
-166 EAVAKP
+166 VAKSDG
-172 APAPA
+172 
-177 PAAAGGGAAAA
+177 GGGAAAA
-188 AMAAMAAINKTPAA
+188 AAAAMATINKKPAAVPVSAPAKVDTVAKTEPAAA
-202 APAPA
+202 APAA
-207 KAEPAK
+207 
-213 AAPAPVP
+213 
-220 AKVEVAAKPAPA
+220 
-232 GGGAAA
+232 
-238 AAMAAMAAI
+238 
-247 NKAPAAAPAPA
+247 
-258 PAAAPVVAAA
+258 
-268 AAPSEA
+268 A
-274 ASAPAPAADDQAL
+274 ASAPADAASASASAPDDQAL
-287 RTALAQAVASGDF
+287 RAALGQAAAAGDF

-313 VQVPAQKLPD
+313 VQEPPQKMPD
-323 GYDPTSRP
+323 GYDPTGRP

-338 SGKPVVTEPYKDAS
+338 SGKPIVTEPYRNAS
-352 FNDMTVTFAL
+352 SNEMTVTFAL
-362 PVKAEGKLVGVIGA
+362 PVKADGKLVGVIGA
-376 DKSLAEVVKMV
+376 NKSLAEVAKTVSAI
-387 GGVKPSENSYAFV
+387 KPSENSYAFILDTEGRV
-400 LDKQGRILI
+400 LV
-409 HPNADLALKALAEAQ
+409 HPNADLALKPLAEAQ
-424 PGMAAVANA
+424 PGMAAVASA
-433 PDNTIVDANDGT
+433 PDKAIVDANDGT
-445 RDVQVRAEAIPG
+445 RDLSVRVEAIPG
-457 TDWRLAVAYDKSA
+457 TDWRLAVALDKSA
-470 AMAGLGTLVTSI
+470 AMAGLATLMTSI
-482 AVAALAVVAV
+482 AIAALGVVIAT
-492 AGLIFTSLLRRWFD
+492 GLIFASVLRSAFA

-518 ADGGG
+518 AGGGG
-523 DLTSRIVIASNDEVG
+523 DLTSRIAVSHNDEVG

-553 IIHEVKAASSEVK
+553 IIHEVKQASSEVK

-580 ARTESQA
+580 SRTESQA

-613 ANRIAQEAAA
+613 ANRIAHEAAA
-623 LAAEGGTK
+623 LATEGGNK
-631 VHEVVETMGGITA
+631 VSEVIATMGGITA

-705 RQLIQKSTEDVETGA
+705 RRLIQKSTEDVETGSS
-720 ARVDDAGRT
+720 RVDDAGRT

-740 STLMARIVEATQRQ
+740 SALMARLVEATQQQ
-754 TGGIGEVNNAV
+754 TGGIGEVNDAV

-776 ALVEEASAA
+776 ALVEQAAAA

-794 RLVEAV
+794 RLVDAV